1 MSSADASTDHLM
13 LAATAVCTM
22 LSGRYCHAFDTRDLD
37 GYVDLFTE
45 DGVFTG
51 VTRKSVRGRDELR
64 AFLAGRGPNEGHGH
78 VAHAPAILG
87 ATETEIEAY
96 TPFARYTSAEHSIDA
111 WGHYL
116 DSIVLDADGRWRF
129 RSRTS
134 IVTWMSESFANPA

>member
-1 MSSADASTDHLM
+1 VSSVAVQADELA

-37 GYVDLFTE
+37 RYVNLFTE

-51 VTRKSVRGRDELR
+51 VTKKSARGRDELR
-64 AFLAGRGPNEGHGH
+64 AFLAGRPPNEGHGH
-78 VAHAPAILG
+78 VAHAPAILSV
-87 ATETEIEAY
+87 TDTEIEAY
-96 TPFARYTSAEHSIDA
+96 TPFARYTSTEESIDA

-129 RSRTS
+129 KSRTS